1 MTAISL
7 IVGRKIRELRL
18 HHSLTTR
25 QLAHSAGISQQQM
38 SRYER
43 GVNRIHVDV
52 LYSLS
57 LVFGCKINDFFS
69 DIPSPAEV
77 SYYDEYGGAVS
88 AVIVAAAPDISMF
101 VSESAAD
108 KGSKGRGNN

>member
-1 MTAISL
+1 MTDISL

-18 HHSLTTR
+18 HHCLTTR
-25 QLAHSAGISQQQM
+25 QLADSTGISQQQM

-57 LVFGCKINDFFS
+57 LVFGCKVNDFFS
-69 DIPSPAEV
+69 DIPSPAEA
-77 SYYDEYGGAVS
+77 SYYDEYGAAAS
-88 AVIVAAAPDISMF
+88 AVI
-101 VSESAAD
+101 ESAVDIKVPIRTAD
-108 KGSKGRGNN
+108 KGQ

>member
-43 GVNRIHVDV
+43 GVNRIHVDI
-52 LYSLS
+52 LYRLR
-57 LVFGCKINDFFS
+57 LVFGCNIHDFFS
-69 DIPSPAEV
+69 DTPSPAEA
-77 SYYDEYGGAVS
+77 SYYDEYGAAAS
-88 AVIVAAAPDISMF
+88 AVI
-101 VSESAAD
+101 ESAVDIKVPIRTAD
-108 KGSKGRGNN
+108 KGQ

>member
-43 GVNRIHVDV
+43 GVNRIHVDI
-52 LYSLS
+52 LYRLR
-57 LVFGCKINDFFS
+57 LVFGCNIHDFFQ
-69 DIPSPAEV
+69 
-77 SYYDEYGGAVS
+77 
-88 AVIVAAAPDISMF
+88 ISRHQQKHLITMNTARRRLR
-101 VSESAAD
+101 SLSL
-108 KGSKGRGNN
+108 R

>member
-25 QLAHSAGISQQQM
+25 QVAYSAGISQQQM
-38 SRYER
+38 CRYER

-57 LVFGCKINDFFS
+57 LVFGCKVNDFFS
-69 DIPSPAEV
+69 DIPSLTEA
-77 SYYDEYGGAVS
+77 SYYDKYSRAASV
-88 AVIVAAAPDISMF
+88 VIVPVADIKAS
-101 VSESAAD
+101 V
-108 KGSKGRGNN
+108 RGGQ